1 MDFLKEQ
8 ESIFRAVCSFTD
20 CLIIKISPESFLI
33 CSKSSEKDVDCKK
46 I

>member
-8 ESIFRAVCSFTD
+8 ESMFKAVSSFINY
-20 CLIIKISPESFLI
+20 LIIKISAESFFI
-33 CSKSSEKDVDCKK
+33 CSKSSEKDVDYKN